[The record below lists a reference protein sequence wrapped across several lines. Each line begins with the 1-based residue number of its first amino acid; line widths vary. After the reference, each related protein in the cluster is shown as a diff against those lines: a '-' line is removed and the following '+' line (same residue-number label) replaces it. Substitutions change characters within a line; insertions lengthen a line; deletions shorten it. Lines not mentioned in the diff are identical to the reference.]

1 MAISVVFN
9 LNNRFNNRELGALG
23 ENLVISIL
31 KEKGCAILQQNFRS
45 RYGEI
50 DIVAKDRGS
59 IVFIEV
65 KTRRSTR
72 YGTPEEAVDLR
83 KQKQLRLM
91 AAYYLSNHHTT
102 YAGYRFDVYSIFLN
116 KDNQPE
122 SIKVLENCF

>member
-1 MAISVVFN
+1 MAISGVFN
-9 LNNRFNNRELGALG
+9 LNNRVNSRALGALG
-23 ENLVISIL
+23 EGMAIRLL
-31 KEKGCAILQQNFRS
+31 KQKGYAILQQNFRC

-50 DIVAKDRGS
+50 DVVAKDRGS

-72 YGTPEEAVDLR
+72 YGTPEEAVDRR

-91 AAYYLSNHHTT
+91 ASLYLSSHDTT

-116 KDNQPE
+116 EDNEPV
-122 SIKVLENCF
+122 SVKVLENCI